1 MAAYKVVMTD
11 KRHGSYEIEKDILRS
26 IDAEVVIENCET
38 ADDVIK
44 VCRDADGIM
53 ADLAPMTDEVIEKLE
68 RCRVIARYGVGYDS
82 VNVDAATKKGIYVT
96 NVTGYCS
103 EEVSDHALALLMA
116 CVRKIALV
124 DKGVREGSW
133 NIAKNLPVN
142 RMAGKTFTLLGFG
155 DIARCLNRKLKGFG
169 FSRILVYDPYVDSE
183 TIEKEGAQKAD
194 WETAVSE
201 ADYISVHIP
210 LNPKTEGVINKSTFE
225 LMKPGAILINTS
237 RGAVIDQEAL
247 IQALKQNII
256 RGAGLDVYSSEP
268 LEDDS
273 PLKKMQ
279 NCVLTDHMGFYSEE
293 AIRDLKKGVAENV
306 KAVLLG
312 KEPVNPVNSIVIES
326 E

>member
-1 MAAYKVVMTD
+1 MAAYKVVVTD
-11 KRHGSYEIEKDILRS
+11 KRHESYEIEKDILS
-26 IDAEVVIENCET
+26 TVDAEVVVQNCET

-44 VCRDADGIM
+44 ACRDADGII
-53 ADLAPMTDEVIEKLE
+53 ADLAPITAEVIEKLE

-82 VNVDAATKKGIYVT
+82 VDVDAATEKGIYVT

-116 CVRKIALV
+116 CVRKTNIV
-124 DKGVREGSW
+124 DAGVREGRW
-133 NIAKNLPVN
+133 NIAKKLPVN
-142 RMAGKTFTLLGFG
+142 RMSGKTFAILGFG

-169 FSRILVYDPYVDSE
+169 FSAILVYDPYVDSE
-183 TIEKEGAQKAD
+183 TIEKEGARKTE

-210 LNPKTEGVINKSTFE
+210 LNPKTRGIICSSTFK
-225 LMKPGAILINTS
+225 LMKPSAILINTS

-247 IQALKQNII
+247 VQALKQGRI
-256 RGAGLDVYSSEP
+256 RGAGLDVFSREP

-293 AIRDLKKGVAENV
+293 AIRDLKRGVAENV

-312 KEPVNPVNSIVIES
+312 KTPVNPVNSIVR
-326 E
+326 